1 MCNGRLPQKE
11 RQTCAS
17 DDRCIENVL
26 DCCPTLR
33 GIESPK
39 PRAVGACTCGDRY
52 SLLQRGIDDGYV
64 VQRMFSD
71 VEADLYVMVDGDG
84 TYPPAEVH
92 KLIAPALNGE
102 ADMVVGSRLME
113 HSSSQFKAFNHIGN
127 RIFWG
132 RHQRYLQGEVVG
144 YP

>member
-1 MCNGRLPQKE
+1 MRRYTSLIITPATVSAEAARMAGAHVVFEQ
-11 RQTCAS
+11 RQ
-17 DDRCIENVL
+17 
-26 DCCPTLR
+26 
-33 GIESPK
+33 GK
-39 PRAVGACTCGDRY
+39 
-52 SLLQRGIDDGYV
+52 GYV

-84 TYPPAEVH
+84 TYPPAKVH

-144 YP
+144 YPLGLSRLQPRVRQDRSSLRL